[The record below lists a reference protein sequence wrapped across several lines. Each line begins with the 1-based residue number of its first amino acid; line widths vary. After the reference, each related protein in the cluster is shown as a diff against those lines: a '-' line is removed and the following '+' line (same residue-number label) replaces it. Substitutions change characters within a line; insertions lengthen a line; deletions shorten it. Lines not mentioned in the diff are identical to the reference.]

1 MVRLARKAWK
11 EEDGVLAFE
20 WTLLTTLLTLG
31 IVSGVAGARD
41 AIIDELGDT
50 AEVMLAIDQSYHIAN
65 PLNVQ
70 VHMATTSAASDATF
84 VDALAFTDCD
94 RTALIGAPDAQ
105 DPAFD
110 FDS

>member
-1 MVRLARKAWK
+1 MVRKVWA

-20 WTLLTTLLTLG
+20 WTLLVTLLTLG

-41 AIIDELGDT
+41 AITDELGDL
-50 AEVMLAIDQSYHIAN
+50 AEVMLAIDQSYHLAS
-65 PLNVQ
+65 PLAVE

-84 VDALAFTDCD
+84 VDAMAFTDCD